1 MSKGAK
7 TNKEK
12 FHKNKLKIL
21 LKYDFSHYSDGGTL
35 QWENGR
41 SERINR
47 GDDRAGGFWSS
58 GGRSGPQPETGG
70 ECLAILNNVYNDGIK
85 WHDVACSHTKPTI
98 CEE

>member
-1 MSKGAK
+1 MC
-7 TNKEK
+7 
-12 FHKNKLKIL
+12 KLNFQVVTHIGPPKC
-21 LKYDFSHYSDGGTL
+21 YSDGRTL

-41 SERINR
+41 SEPITR
-47 GDDRAGGFWSS
+47 GDDRSGGFWSS

>member
-1 MSKGAK
+1 M
-7 TNKEK
+7 TEK
-12 FHKNKLKIL
+12 FRLKMNFRNCAKIW
-21 LKYDFSHYSDGGTL
+21 YESSCSDGSTL

-41 SERINR
+41 SERITR
-47 GDDRAGGFWSS
+47 GDDRSGGFWSS